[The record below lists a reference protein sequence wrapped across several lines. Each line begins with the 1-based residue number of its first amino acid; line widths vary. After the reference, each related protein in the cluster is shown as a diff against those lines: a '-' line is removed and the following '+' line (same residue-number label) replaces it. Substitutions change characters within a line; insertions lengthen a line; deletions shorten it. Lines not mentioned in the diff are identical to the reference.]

1 MNVQYNDFGLYTV
14 DVAYLRYLHEH
25 DSEVRFSEHKPYEK
39 KPFIG
44 IIAFIGAYTYFIPL
58 TSAKQKHS
66 RWKTVSQTHY
76 LIYEVIDKAKVSE
89 KDIVKPYNDS
99 EAIKIFAALD
109 IKKMIPVPDG
119 LYSKIDFDKIDDKK
133 YKKLLVYEFLFCQD
147 IQDGILAKA
156 KEAYTKQKFTGK
168 VFPMFCN
175 YAKLEQACNKYIA
188 Q

>member
-14 DVAYLRYLHEH
+14 NTEYLRYLYEH
-25 DSEVRFSEHKPYEK
+25 DSEVQFSEHKPYEK
-39 KPFIG
+39 KPFVG

-66 RWKTVSQTHY
+66 HWKLVGKEHY
-76 LIYEVIDKAKVSE
+76 LIYNIVDKARVAK
-89 KDIVKPYNDS
+89 KDIIKPYNDG
-99 EAIKIFAALD
+99 EVIKIFAAID
-109 IKKMIPVPDG
+109 IKKMIPVPNG
-119 LYSKIDFDKIDDKK
+119 LYSKIDFDKIDDDK
-133 YKKLLVYEFLFCQD
+133 YRDLLMHEFLFCQG

-156 KEAYTKQKFTGK
+156 KEAYIKQKFTSK